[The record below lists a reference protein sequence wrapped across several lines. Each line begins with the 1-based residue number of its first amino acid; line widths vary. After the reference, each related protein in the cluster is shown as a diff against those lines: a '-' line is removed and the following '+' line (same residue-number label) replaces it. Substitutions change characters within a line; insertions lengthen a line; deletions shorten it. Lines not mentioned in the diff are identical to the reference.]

1 MAAPVEV
8 DICGQKFS
16 VTSDDSEHHIRLI
29 AAHVD
34 EKIRQIGSRDSSIP
48 MYTRAVLAAL
58 NIASEWQK
66 LRESQEEVERVVE
79 RLTDRLGV
87 APPTTDGEENSE
99 RA

>member
-8 DICGQKFS
+8 EICGQKFT
-16 VTSDDSEHHIRLI
+16 VTSDDDERHLRLI

-34 EKIRQIGSRDSSIP
+34 EKMRQVGSRDSSVP

-66 LRESQEEVERVVE
+66 LRESQEEVERVVD
-79 RLTDRLGV
+79 RLTDLLDEARLT
-87 APPTTDGEENSE
+87 PDGEESTE

>member
-8 DICGQKFS
+8 EIYGQKFS
-16 VTSDDSEHHIRLI
+16 VTSDDSEKHVRQI

-34 EKIRQIGSRDSSIP
+34 EKMRQIGSRDSSVP

-66 LRESQEEVERVVE
+66 LRESQDEVERVVG
-79 RLTDRLGV
+79 RLTDLLG
-87 APPTTDGEENSE
+87 AETADH
-99 RA
+99 